1 MKEKI
6 ITKKILKWY
15 DLNKRSLPWRK
26 KVSLTKKQYYTL
38 ISEFMLQQTQVAT
51 VIPFFNRFIK
61 NLPSIN
67 SLAKVNEKKLI
78 KLWEGLGYY
87 SRARNLKKTA
97 QIIIKNFDGK
107 LPNNFEDLLTLPG
120 IGNYTANAILAI
132 AFNKPY
138 IPLDGNIERVLKR
151 YLYLKKEKE
160 IQKDN
165 LLKKK
170 LYLELLQRSSD
181 YAQALME
188 LGALY
193 VNQVIQY
200 VISVQLEKNVNLSKI
215 KILDLTKKLKK
226 NKDKYFILKVYK
238 KNQKYLLI
246 KNTKFNF
253 LKNLSIFPME
263 ELSNPKNFDEN
274 LNFKMSNMN
283 MNIKIQ
289 YSKDNQKF
297 SSSYWIDR
305 KKLNSYMLPSFT
317 KKVVQYLEKI
327 NEKNCIIGAGI
338 SGLFIANLFKK
349 IQIIKLQFYEKK
361 PEFNRFG
368 RRLWNSI
375 IS

>member
-26 KVSLTKKQYYTL
+26 KVSLEKKQYYTL
-38 ISEFMLQQTQVAT
+38 ISEFMLQQTQVST

-61 NLPSIN
+61 SLPSLN

-97 QIIIKNFDGK
+97 QVVIKNFDGK
-107 LPNNFEDLLTLPG
+107 LPNNFEDLLKLPG

-165 LLKKK
+165 LVQKKIIFGTT
-170 LYLELLQRSSD
+170 LRSGD

-188 LGALY
+188 LGAIICKPNNPICDKCPIRKKCKSY
-193 VNQVIQY
+193 KKKDF
-200 VISVQLEKNVNLSKI
+200 S
-215 KILDLTKKLKK
+215 LTKSIKK

-238 KNQKYLLI
+238 KDQRYLLI

-253 LKNLSIFPME
+253 LKNLSIFPMK
-263 ELSNPKNFDEN
+263 ELSNPKNFNEN

-289 YSKDNQKF
+289 YSKDSQKF
-297 SSSYWIDR
+297 PFSYWLDK

-317 KKVVQYLEKI
+317 KKVVQYLEK
-327 NEKNCIIGAGI
+327 N
-338 SGLFIANLFKK
+338 
-349 IQIIKLQFYEKK
+349 
-361 PEFNRFG
+361 
-368 RRLWNSI
+368 
-375 IS
+375 